1 MTIAQRTGAHTGR
14 RDIAQRTA
22 NIEDVPC
29 NLCGSR
35 NARVLYHST
44 LGSGLLRP
52 EPSHFR
58 CTTSTY
64 GVHPT
69 IVRCQNCGLVYANPR
84 LEAHTVEQNYS
95 TVDDPLYIEEREG
108 RVLTFRR
115 NLLPLEKLIKTPKPW
130 RLLDVG
136 CHIGVMLEIAQ
147 ERGWDAAGVEP
158 STWAATR
165 ARERGLNVINA
176 TLANA
181 HLAPNS
187 FDAVTIWDV
196 IEHLTNPASDLR
208 QVYRVLK
215 PGGVVGIHTIDIDS
229 LLSRVM
235 GHRWPWLMEMHLY
248 YFSPRTLG
256 RMLSDIGFK
265 VEQVIYQGRYL
276 RLQYLVTR
284 IAPYSPTLSRAMN
297 FAIERLHLGATAV
310 PINFGDLFTIFARK
324 I

>member
-1 MTIAQRTGAHTGR
+1 
-14 RDIAQRTA
+14 
-22 NIEDVPC
+22 
-29 NLCGSR
+29 
-35 NARVLYHST
+35 
-44 LGSGLLRP
+44 
-52 EPSHFR
+52 
-58 CTTSTY
+58 
-64 GVHPT
+64 
-69 IVRCQNCGLVYANPR
+69 VYANPR

-147 ERGWDAAGVEP
+147 ERGWDAVGVEP